1 MAHRRNIGTTPVV
14 EGVDPEVSEP
24 RYQPRR
30 AWTITALLFVFF
42 LINWGDKAVL
52 GLTAAPMMREMGLS
66 PAQYGLAASAIYFL
80 FSISGA
86 FGGFLANRV
95 KAKWLMA
102 GMAVIWSLTQ
112 LPMLFSTGFAVL
124 IACRVV
130 LGAAEGPA
138 APVALHGLM
147 KWFPDTK
154 RNMPNSVF
162 LVGASLGV
170 VVAAPGLAWVTATFG
185 WRWAFGAMGI
195 IGLVW
200 VVVWW
205 LFGAEGPFTGAQP
218 SRRDQEGAAVE
229 DGFRVP
235 YRRVFTSGT
244 WLGATIGTF
253 AVYWG
258 IAVTVTWLPVYLEE
272 GLGYGT
278 LAAGNVVALTAL
290 IGAGALFG
298 QGLLAHVLMA
308 RGGSSRWA
316 RGGVGGG
323 AAILAALTLLVG
335 LQIGGVWHLVLVAV
349 GLQLG
354 VAITAATPPAIGEIV
369 PVAQRGGALGM
380 HVALQT
386 SAGIL
391 APYVTG
397 RIVSAAADPV
407 TGFHT
412 AFAVAAGIMLVGGA
426 VAAIF
431 MRPQRDAA
439 RLGVQPPTALPAQ
452 RNA

>member
-1 MAHRRNIGTTPVV
+1 M
-14 EGVDPEVSEP
+14 EGLAAEASEP

-52 GLTAAPMMREMGLS
+52 GLTAAPMMRELDLS

-86 FGGFLANRV
+86 FGGFLANRI
-95 KAKWLMA
+95 KTKWLMA
-102 GMAVIWSLTQ
+102 AMAVIWSLTQ
-112 LPMLFSTGFAVL
+112 LPMLFSAGFAVL
-124 IACRVV
+124 VACRVV

-162 LVGASLGV
+162 LVGASIGV

-195 IGLVW
+195 VGLVW
-200 VVVWW
+200 VVLWW
-205 LFGAEGPFTGAQP
+205 IFGAEGPYTGTQP
-218 SRRDQEGAAVE
+218 SRSPQEGKAVE
-229 DGFRVP
+229 GGTRVP
-235 YRRVFTSGT
+235 YRRIFTSGT
-244 WLGATIGTF
+244 WLGATIGAF

-258 IAVTVTWLPVYLEE
+258 IAIAVTWLPVYLEAE
-272 GLGYGT
+272 LGYST
-278 LAAGNVVALTAL
+278 LAAGNAVALTAL
-290 IGAGALFG
+290 VGAGALFG
-298 QGLLAHVLMA
+298 QGLLAQVLMA
-308 RGGSSRWA
+308 RGVSSRWA

-323 AAILAALTLLVG
+323 AAILAALVLLASLQVG
-335 LQIGGVWHLVLVAV
+335 GGWHLVLLAV

-354 VAITAATPPAIGEIV
+354 VAITAAGPPSIGEIV

-380 HVALQT
+380 HMALQT
-386 SAGIL
+386 FAGIL

-397 RIVSAAADPV
+397 RIVSAAADPL
-407 TGFHT
+407 TGFYT
-412 AFAVAAGIMLVGGA
+412 AFSVAAGIMLVGGA
-426 VAAIF
+426 IAVLL

-439 RLGVQPPTALPAQ
+439 RLGIRLPTPTAVPEQ
-452 RNA
+452 RHP